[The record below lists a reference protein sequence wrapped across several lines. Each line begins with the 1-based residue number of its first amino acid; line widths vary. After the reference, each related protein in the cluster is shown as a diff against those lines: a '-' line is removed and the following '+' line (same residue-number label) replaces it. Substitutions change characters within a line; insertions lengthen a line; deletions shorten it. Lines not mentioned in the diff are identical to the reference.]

1 MGEVWRNILVKK
13 RTKKKKKNQSP
24 SSLSM
29 KAGSAKDIYT
39 LQGDPNQKLLIQIH
53 MTPTKCAFLTP

>member
-39 LQGDPNQKLLIQIH
+39 LQGDPNQIKDSSKQNVH
-53 MTPTKCAFLTP
+53 F

>member
-13 RTKKKKKNQSP
+13 RTKKKKKKNQSP

-39 LQGDPNQKLLIQIH
+39 LQGDPNKIKDSSKQNVL
-53 MTPTKCAFLTP
+53 F